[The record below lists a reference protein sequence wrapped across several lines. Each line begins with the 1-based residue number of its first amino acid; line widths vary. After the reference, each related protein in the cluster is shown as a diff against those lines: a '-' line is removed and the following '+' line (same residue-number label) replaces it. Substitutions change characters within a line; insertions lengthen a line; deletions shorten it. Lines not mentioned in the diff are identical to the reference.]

1 MRHVS
6 PLNGILAAI
15 LLVASGTPMDFAA
28 ANGMENGTPTNFGT
42 ESETTGTES
51 GTKSGTPT
59 NLDAESRKE
68 SGTPTDLVVERELAV
83 RMRDGTILR
92 ADVYRPRG
100 DGPFPVLVYRTPYGK
115 LAAAES
121 YETHLEA
128 VRRGYAVVLQDVR
141 GRYASEGEFNPY
153 WNEGKDGY
161 DTIEWAAAQSWSNGS
176 VGTYGLSY
184 PGAVQWLAAIESP
197 PHLRAMAPA
206 MTFSSPRNFFY
217 SNGVFDLSWLSWI
230 YQNVAPDV
238 RVRRQLP
245 GITSADEARR
255 TWPQV
260 AGEYRRWLPLGQL
273 PYLRK
278 EAPFYFEWLKHPP
291 EDPWW
296 NWAEL
301 RGRYHRTDAAVLN
314 LSGWFDEA
322 YGPEGAVTNFNG
334 LRAARRAEADPR
346 AHLILGPWTH
356 GVQGTM
362 SRRAGDIDF
371 GPAAAIDYDD
381 VVLDFFDRYLR
392 GRGASSPASAVRFFV
407 MGENRWREAT
417 HWPPVDTAVAAM
429 YLGGADDQEL
439 RLAPQAA
446 STGDASSSFLADP
459 ENPVVDPYESFGPH
473 DYQELATRPDTLT
486 FDTEPFRDDLAVAGP
501 ITAIVHASCDC
512 RDFDLWVRIQDV
524 WPDGRAMNVMSPGN
538 DVLRASY
545 REAEAGRQLL
555 EPGKVYELRLPK
567 LITAI
572 RFAKEHRL
580 RVQVSASFAPHFSTN
595 LQTGELETVSATST
609 PATITIH
616 HDAEYPS
623 RLLLPVLKPRR

>member
-1 MRHVS
+1 MRHAS
-6 PLNGILAAI
+6 TYHAILAAI
-15 LLVASGTPMDFAA
+15 LALGTPIDSGAGGERESGTPIDFRTQSA
-28 ANGMENGTPTNFGT
+28 GTQ
-42 ESETTGTES
+42 
-51 GTKSGTPT
+51 SGTPT
-59 NLDAESRKE
+59 N
-68 SGTPTDLVVERELAV
+68 PVVERDLAV
-83 RMRDGTILR
+83 RVRDGIVLR
-92 ADVYRPRG
+92 ADVFRPRG
-100 DGPFPVLVYRTPYGK
+100 HGPFPVLVYRTPYGK
-115 LAAAES
+115 HAAAES
-121 YETHLEA
+121 YATHLEA

-141 GRYASEGEFNPY
+141 GRYASEGEFDPY
-153 WNEGKDGY
+153 RNEGPDGY
-161 DTIEWAAAQSWSNGS
+161 DTIEWAAAQDWSNGS
-176 VGTYGLSY
+176 IGTYGLSY
-184 PGAVQWLAAIESP
+184 PGAAQWLAAMESP
-197 PHLRAMAPA
+197 PHLTAMAPA

-238 RVRRQLP
+238 RARHDLP
-245 GITSADEARR
+245 GITSAEEAS
-255 TWPQV
+255 
-260 AGEYRRWLPLGQL
+260 RRWPELAVQYRAWRPLGKL

-296 NWAEL
+296 DWAEL
-301 RGRYHRTDAAVLN
+301 RGKYDRIDAAVLN

-334 LRAARRAEADPR
+334 LHAARAGEEDPR

-356 GVQGTM
+356 GVRGTM

-381 VVLDFFDRYLR
+381 VMLDFFDRYLR
-392 GRGASSPASAVRFFV
+392 GRRATGATPAVRYFV

-417 HWPPVDTAVAAM
+417 QWPPADTAVAAM
-429 YLGGADDQEL
+429 YLGSTDHREL
-439 RLAPQAA
+439 RLVRPSA
-446 STGDASSSFLADP
+446 SSGDAFSSFIADP

-473 DYQELATRPDTLT
+473 DYQQLAVRHDTLT
-486 FDTEPFRDDLAVAGP
+486 FETEPLGTDLTVAGA
-501 ITAIVHASCDC
+501 ITAVVHAACDC

-555 EPGKVYELRLPK
+555 EPGRVYELRLPK

-572 RFAKEHRL
+572 RFAKGHRL
-580 RVQVSASFAPHFSTN
+580 RVQLSASFAPHFSTN
-595 LQTGELETVSATST
+595 LQTGELETVSAASR
-609 PATITIH
+609 PATITIR
-616 HDAEYPS
+616 HDAEHPS
-623 RLLLPVLKPRR
+623 RLLVPVLAPQP